1 LVPTDLIEG
10 SISPSDPTTE
20 IPSSSEEKD
29 EVLLLIELDDDIKSR
44 VSKKAASS
52 SSSVSSS
59 AMSFLS
65 LSSSDPLAPTSGSK
79 IEKGNSTYKI
89 SATNINYIIAGMKVF
104 QVF

>member
-1 LVPTDLIEG
+1 
-10 SISPSDPTTE
+10 
-20 IPSSSEEKD
+20 
-29 EVLLLIELDDDIKSR
+29 
-44 VSKKAASS
+44 
-52 SSSVSSS
+52 
-59 AMSFLS
+59 MSFLS